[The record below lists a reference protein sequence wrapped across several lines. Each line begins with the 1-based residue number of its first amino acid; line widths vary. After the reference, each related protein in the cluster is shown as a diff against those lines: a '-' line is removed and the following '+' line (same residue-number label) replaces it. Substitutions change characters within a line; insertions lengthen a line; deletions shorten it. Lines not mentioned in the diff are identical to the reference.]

1 MTGETTTVVAEKI
14 QQNNEG
20 KPSGTFPKLEQNR
33 SEKIVNTPAWI
44 NQILYNVVNFAQPTQ
59 LKRYQ

>member
-20 KPSGTFPKLEQNR
+20 KLSGTFPKIGT
-33 SEKIVNTPAWI
+33 K
-44 NQILYNVVNFAQPTQ
+44 QIRKNSKHTCLN
-59 LKRYQ
+59 